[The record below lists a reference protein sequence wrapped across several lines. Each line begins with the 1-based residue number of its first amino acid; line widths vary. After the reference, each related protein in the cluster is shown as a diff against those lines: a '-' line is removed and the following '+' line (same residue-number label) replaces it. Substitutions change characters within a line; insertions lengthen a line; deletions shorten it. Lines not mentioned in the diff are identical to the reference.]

1 MKVKSKIKQGGYLTR
16 KTKRIIFSSLV
27 LILPIAQFCI
37 FYIYTHLNMFLLAFQ
52 KYSINL
58 EGLGYHIE
66 FAKFDNFKTAWD
78 VLKTHVFMVENS
90 LKLALSLYI
99 LGMFF
104 ELIFSFYIY
113 KKFIGASLFKVF
125 LFMPH
130 IISSVVISLLFEYM
144 VEDVYVAIVMKT
156 TGKTVEGLFTNLDT
170 RLGTIIFYNVWVSL
184 GVRILMFSSSMAN
197 INESIVES
205 AQLDG
210 VNYMQEFLHITFPM
224 IFPTFTTFTVMSMAS
239 IFTNQFSLFTFFGY
253 SAGDVSSLGYYIY
266 TQASAGDTITSKAG
280 YLNYSQQ
287 AAFGLML
294 TFVMLPLILTVKRLL
309 EKYGPS
315 TD

>member
-37 FYIYTHLNMFLLAFQ
+37 FYIYSHLNMFLLAFQ

-66 FAKFDNFKTAWD
+66 FAKFDNFKTAWE

-294 TFVMLPLILTVKRLL
+294 TFVMLPLILTVKHLL